1 MRPLFPGEAVQPK
14 LNGPSRLMVKA
25 PDGAMPPSLEKSMNK
40 YLLSV
45 AVAACLVAGPVSAG
59 SFTGT
64 IDAIGASLVNTVE
77 GTSDITSNL
86 GDDKLVI
93 NAKDDAARF
102 VASHGTK
109 RGPWLETALRW
120 LHEQHPQ
127 IAASDLELA
136 EAILVQ

>member
-1 MRPLFPGEAVQPK
+1 MRSRVVLVIAAVTW
-14 LNGPSRLMVKA
+14 L
-25 PDGAMPPSLEKSMNK
+25 
-40 YLLSV
+40 
-45 AVAACLVAGPVSAG
+45 AVAGIAHQAQVFVASR
-59 SFTGT
+59 
-64 IDAIGASLVNTVE
+64 
-77 GTSDITSNL
+77 
-86 GDDKLVI
+86 
-93 NAKDDAARF
+93 DDAAVF

>member
-1 MRPLFPGEAVQPK
+1 MRPLYLTLVGCCFCGSAQ
-14 LNGPSRLMVKA
+14 A
-25 PDGAMPPSLEKSMNK
+25 FDSLIGG
-40 YLLSV
+40 SV
-45 AVAACLVAGPVSAG
+45 ASTYVASQVTSAP
-59 SFTGT
+59 FDNKL
-64 IDAIGASLVNTVE
+64 ILASR
-77 GTSDITSNL
+77 
-86 GDDKLVI
+86 
-93 NAKDDAARF
+93 DDAAVF